1 MLVESRASP
10 PGADLC
16 EHAARR
22 VSGREG
28 SLRVIGGF
36 LGSRRLVAPSSG
48 VRPTS
53 DRVREA
59 VFAHLGEL
67 SGLRV
72 LDLYAGTGSLG
83 IEAISRGARDVVF
96 VERAAQS
103 LRALNANITSLGI
116 GDRTRV
122 LRGDVCRCVR
132 RLGREGERFDLV
144 FLDPPYASQESER
157 AAAAIVEA
165 KLLAE
170 GATLVFELPKRHSL
184 APISGLVV
192 GERRSYGDTAIELAV
207 PTQDG
212 ISSDPV
218 KREPSRQSRAREER
232 RRMEQHREG
241 GENG

>member
-1 MLVESRASP
+1 M
-10 PGADLC
+10 
-16 EHAARR
+16 
-22 VSGREG
+22 
-28 SLRVIGGF
+28 RVIGGF

-67 SGLRV
+67 SGLRA

-83 IEAISRGARDVVF
+83 IEAISRGAQDAVF

-103 LRALNANITSLGI
+103 LRALNANLSSLGI

-132 RLGREGERFDLV
+132 RLGREEERFDLV
-144 FLDPPYASQESER
+144 FLDPPYASSQESER
-157 AAAAIVEA
+157 AAAAIVDA

-207 PTQDG
+207 QTQDG

-218 KREPSRQSRAREER
+218 KREPSRQSRAREDR